1 MVSPSL
7 HQCPIWQPTRP
18 DQLQRLLEGNHVV
31 AREWRMTVPAFTV
44 LAEPHFFQAGQSST
58 SLA

>member
-1 MVSPSL
+1 
-7 HQCPIWQPTRP
+7 
-18 DQLQRLLEGNHVV
+18 
-31 AREWRMTVPAFTV
+31 MTVPAFTV